1 MRLHQILNKIKQIQ
15 EDNLPGFEA
24 HAKMSPPLRGKFN
37 ANDLKKFNA
46 KESAVMIL
54 LYEKNDQAHVV
65 LTQRHD
71 YDGAHSGQISF
82 PGGKKDESDHDLRHT
97 ALRETYEEIG
107 VALSNSDIISTLSWL
122 YVPPSNFVIHPF
134 VALIADMPAFVAEEK
149 EVKEILEIP
158 LEAFVNK
165 ENQKNHHFHN
175 KKLNISFESPSY
187 QINGKIIWGATAMI
201 LSELLTILEV

>member
-1 MRLHQILNKIKQIQ
+1 MRLHQILDKIKQIQ

-37 ANDLKKFNA
+37 ANDLKKLNA

-54 LYEKNDQAHVV
+54 LYEKNNEAHIV

-71 YDGAHSGQISF
+71 YAGAHSGQISF
-82 PGGKKDESDHDLRHT
+82 PGGKKDESDHDLSHT

-107 VALSNSDIISTLSWL
+107 VALSNVHIISTLSWL
-122 YVPPSNFVIHPF
+122 YVPPSNFVIYPF
-134 VALIADMPAFVAEEK
+134 VALLEDMPTFVPEEK

-158 LEAFVNK
+158 LETLVNK
-165 ENQKNHHFHN
+165 ENQKNYRFQN
-175 KKLNISFESPSY
+175 KKLNISFDSPSY
-187 QINGKIIWGATAMI
+187 QVNGKVIWGATAMI
-201 LSELLTILEV
+201 LSELLMILEV